1 MAELTSAAIEAWQ
14 ARKERNARDQEDRRA
29 RAIKG
34 AQDRAAAMLKR
45 WLELDSNPADWSAHY
60 FEEGDTAYA
69 DIELPDGMRLRWDPG
84 SGFTDMGAP
93 EQLRMVV
100 EHPPCGLDYPAVEI
114 APAGG
119 GVGIERLGAILTG
132 DVQLEEHRFCPA
144 DRRCVDESCLRTE
157 PHYGHRPDP
166 EAAELAAE
174 YPEVEEPA
182 PLPGKLAHSW
192 APDDDAISLLPCAR
206 RIDGQPCM
214 HRRGEHQDE
223 TPDEKLGR
231 ALAEWMATSDKL
243 DVETFGG
250 PA

>member
-1 MAELTSAAIEAWQ
+1 MDSLTTAALEAWAGRK
-14 ARKERNARDQEDRRA
+14 AREARDQEARRA
-29 RAIKG
+29 RALKG

-45 WLELDSNPADWSAHY
+45 WLEIDSAQFDWTAHY

-69 DIELPDGMRLRWDPG
+69 ELELPGGIRLRWDPG
-84 SGFTDMGAP
+84 AGFSDYGAP
-93 EQLRMVV
+93 EQLRLLV
-100 EHPPCGLDYPAVEI
+100 EHPPCGREYPAVEI

-119 GVGIERLGAILTG
+119 GVGIERLGAILSG
-132 DVQLEEHRFCPA
+132 DVQLEEHRYCPA
-144 DRRCVDESCLRTE
+144 TMRCVDEACLRTE

-166 EAAELAAE
+166 EAADEAAI

-182 PLPGKLAHSW
+182 PLPGKLEHPW
-192 APDDDAISLLPCAR
+192 TPDDDAISLLPCAR
-206 RIDGQPCM
+206 RIDGQPCL